1 MKPNFKK
8 ILQEKYPV
16 LYGVRAIKINAL
28 PIKCG
33 LSVGDGWFYLIDVLS
48 ELIVENNPAAV
59 AAQIK
64 EKFGT
69 LRFYLRKYPK
79 QLGYVF
85 GLTNI
90 AQSLSEIICE
100 ECGKHG
106 AMYCDDWVCVRCE
119 EHKISGQYKKQTI
132 NINGLSFDT
141 NAIGVMRSE
150 MISLLFRQIKM
161 HVNYNSMPHVIFK
174 KIERTDGKLS
184 IEYSGGND
192 VTRGMV
198 DLLIKYANN
207 ENSQSGLVLL

>member
-1 MKPNFKK
+1 MKTKLKK
-8 ILQEKYPV
+8 ILQEKYPT
-16 LYGVRAIKINAL
+16 LYGGRTIDIDTL
-28 PIKCG
+28 PIKSG

-48 ELIVENNPAAV
+48 ELIVENHSAAV

-119 EHKISGQYKKQTI
+119 EHKISDQYKKQTV
-132 NINGLSFDT
+132 NINGLPFDT
-141 NAIGVMRSE
+141 DVIGVMRSE

-161 HVNYNSMPHVIFK
+161 HVDHNSMPTVNFK
-174 KIERTDGKLS
+174 KIENTDGKLS

-198 DLLIKYANN
+198 DLLVKYANN